1 MGCHFLLQFI
11 KVKSESEVA
20 QSCPTHSDPMDY
32 SLPSS
37 SIHGI
42 FQARVLEWV
51 AIAFSGIVYRVT
63 MKNEIAMIESQAHF
77 IPSFWPNNLFLPFF
91 FFLVWTILKS
101 LLNVFTILF
110 LCYVL
115 IFGPQGMWDLSS
127 PIRIKLAL
135 SALESE
141 VLTTGP
147 QGSPW
152 LKNLLAG

>member
-77 IPSFWPNNLFLPFF
+77 IPSFWPNNLFIPFF
-91 FFLVWTILKS
+91 FFFGVDHFK
-101 LLNVFTILF
+101 VFIECF
-110 LCYVL
+110 YNIVPVLCFD
-115 IFGPQGMWDLSS
+115 FGAT
-127 PIRIKLAL
+127 RH
-135 SALESE
+135 
-141 VLTTGP
+141 V
-147 QGSPW
+147 GS
-152 LKNLLAG
+152 